1 MFQSY
6 FGVIFVQGIY
16 QKAETLYSMGD
27 FEQALV
33 FYHRGLQLRP
43 GLEQFRLGIQK
54 AEESIRN
61 SVGSALYS
69 FDFYKLFSCI
79 CEYYK
84 NKLIIRIYNE
94 NKN

>member
-1 MFQSY
+1 
-6 FGVIFVQGIY
+6 
-16 QKAETLYSMGD
+16 MGD

-61 SVGSALYS
+61 SVGSAS
-69 FDFYKLFSCI
+69 PFLF
-79 CEYYK
+79 
-84 NKLIIRIYNE
+84 
-94 NKN
+94 